1 MKNEKELQMS
11 LRDMRRKKLSA
22 VAAATALGRR
32 GGPLDIIKI
41 SRMLNHSDP
50 VIREGTLKN
59 LAELGGRDAAM
70 AVVRCVRDK
79 DPRVRAAA
87 CKALGRMRAH
97 SSKAPLYDALY
108 DNDPIVRCSAAG
120 ALACMGDKTGLAQV
134 MKLLC
139 SAGRHQWEALRS
151 LNLITGQN
159 FRVNDHGLSQA
170 IEWVGQQKKRFSKK

>member
-79 DPRVRAAA
+79 DPRDGRIAAA
-87 CKALGRMRAH
+87 KF
-97 SSKAPLYDALY
+97 
-108 DNDPIVRCSAAG
+108 
-120 ALACMGDKTGLAQV
+120 
-134 MKLLC
+134 
-139 SAGRHQWEALRS
+139 
-151 LNLITGQN
+151 GQ
-159 FRVNDHGLSQA
+159 
-170 IEWVGQQKKRFSKK
+170 II